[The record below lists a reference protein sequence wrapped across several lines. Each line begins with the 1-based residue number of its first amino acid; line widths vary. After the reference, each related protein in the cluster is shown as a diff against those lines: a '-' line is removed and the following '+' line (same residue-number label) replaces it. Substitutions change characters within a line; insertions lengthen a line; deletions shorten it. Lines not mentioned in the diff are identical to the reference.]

1 MKKTI
6 SLLILIVFSFY
17 NLNAQTQTENISE
30 RLIGKWIIAKSISRG
45 ESGKSKE
52 MEVVCNV
59 CPTIIFST
67 DQNCLVIKPD
77 NKKELYIWKIAND
90 QISFINVG
98 AEKNKNP
105 IFDSADFKLK
115 FSQLKEYVE
124 LELIDIQKHGSI
136 ILAKEN

>member
-17 NLNAQTQTENISE
+17 KLNAQTQTENISE
-30 RLIGKWIIAKSISRG
+30 KMIGKWIIAKSISRG

-67 DQNCLVIKPD
+67 DQNCVITKPD
-77 NKKELYIWKIAND
+77 GKKELYVWKIVND

-98 AEKNKNP
+98 AEKHNDP

-115 FSQLKEYVE
+115 YSQLKEYAE
-124 LELIDIQKHGSI
+124 LELIDVQKHGSI
-136 ILAKEN
+136 ILAKDN